1 MIHDIATRVLADP
14 GWPQLAALLLLVL
27 GLASITLAYT
37 AWSRRT

>member
-1 MIHDIATRVLADP
+1 MIHDLAHRIDTDP
-14 GWPQLAALLLLVL
+14 VWGQLAGLLLAIT

>member
-1 MIHDIATRVLADP
+1 VIADVATRVLTDP
-14 GWPQLAALLLLVL
+14 GWPQLAAAVLLIL